1 MASSDASLKV
11 LAAGLPELECDL
23 LGSWLTPEGTA
34 FGVAQGGPL
43 QCMAE
48 QADVVLVD
56 GAELLKDAR
65 WLDEAGR
72 AAYTPAIVAV
82 VARGGVV
89 ETVEALRNGATDCLV
104 RPLRLDKLQV
114 VLRNASGVKALQGR
128 VERMR
133 GSGDGGDAVG
143 RIVGESPVMRQALAL
158 AARAADYPVD
168 VLIRGE
174 TGTGKELFA
183 RALHAMS
190 GRRQGPF
197 VAVDCGAL
205 PSELFESLLFG
216 HRKGAF
222 TGANED
228 HVGLLAQAQG
238 GTLFLDEVG
247 NLPLDAQAKLL
258 RALQTRETW
267 RLGDV
272 QASSLDIRVL
282 AATHHDLEAAA
293 AEGSFR
299 LDFYHRLRDFPLTLP
314 PLRQRA
320 GDILLLAKLFLDRH
334 RTRFQLPPLQL
345 DEEVSAHLNAYP
357 WPGNVRQLENAM
369 KHAAVMGNGTV
380 TLADLPE
387 DLRRWVAPA
396 GELALPSDPGFEAVL
411 PTPVM
416 PLWQAEKL
424 VARVERQAVGSG

>member
-23 LGSWLTPEGTA
+23 LGSWLAPEGTA
-34 FGVAQGGPL
+34 FGVAQGRTL

-56 GAELLKDAR
+56 GAELLKDPR

-89 ETVEALRNGATDCLV
+89 ETVEALRNEATDCLV

-114 VLRNASGVKALQGR
+114 VLRGTHAGEGLAGKSGAHARFGR
-128 VERMR
+128 WRRRRRPRRRREP
-133 GSGDGGDAVG
+133 GDAPPWAWRRG
-143 RIVGESPVMRQALAL
+143 RPTTRWTCSS
-158 AARAADYPVD
+158 
-168 VLIRGE
+168 RGE

-190 GRRQGPF
+190 GRRGPL

-247 NLPLDAQAKLL
+247 NLSLDAQAKLL

-293 AEGSFR
+293 AQGSFR
-299 LDFYHRLRDFPLTLP
+299 LDFFHRLRDFP
-314 PLRQRA
+314 
-320 GDILLLAKLFLDRH
+320 
-334 RTRFQLPPLQL
+334 
-345 DEEVSAHLNAYP
+345 
-357 WPGNVRQLENAM
+357 
-369 KHAAVMGNGTV
+369 
-380 TLADLPE
+380 
-387 DLRRWVAPA
+387 
-396 GELALPSDPGFEAVL
+396 
-411 PTPVM
+411 
-416 PLWQAEKL
+416 
-424 VARVERQAVGSG
+424 